1 MSNRVVVAFTGAT
14 GQLFGVKALELLDE
28 TPYESHLILSRAAKM
43 NLEQESDQS
52 VEEVRELA
60 DTAYNVQNVGAP
72 PASGSFRTQG
82 TLVCPCSMKTL
93 SNIAHGNAGNLI
105 TRTADV
111 SLKERQP
118 LVLMPREKPL
128 NRIHIQNMLDV
139 TDAGGII
146 YPPFLSFYQQ
156 PESLEE
162 AVTRTMARALSFL
175 GVDVSFDE
183 WNGMSINE

>member
-93 SNIAHGNAGNLI
+93 SNIAHGNAG
-105 TRTADV
+105 T
-111 SLKERQP
+111 
-118 LVLMPREKPL
+118 
-128 NRIHIQNMLDV
+128 
-139 TDAGGII
+139 
-146 YPPFLSFYQQ
+146 
-156 PESLEE
+156 
-162 AVTRTMARALSFL
+162 
-175 GVDVSFDE
+175 
-183 WNGMSINE
+183 